1 MQAER
6 VQPLGRFMRIKQV
19 IEETGL
25 CRSEIYDRV
34 KAGKFPAPINLAEQ
48 GSGRRIS
55 AWVEAEIDEWKR
67 EVVAAQKPT
76 LSLVKR

>member
-6 VQPLGRFMRIKQV
+6 VQPLGRFLRIKQV

-34 KAGKFPAPINLAEQ
+34 KAGKFPAPINLAEEE
-48 GSGRRIS
+48 SGRRIS
-55 AWVEAEIDEWKR
+55 AWIEAEIDAWKR
-67 EVVAAQKPT
+67 DVVAAQKPT
-76 LSLVKR
+76 LTLVAR